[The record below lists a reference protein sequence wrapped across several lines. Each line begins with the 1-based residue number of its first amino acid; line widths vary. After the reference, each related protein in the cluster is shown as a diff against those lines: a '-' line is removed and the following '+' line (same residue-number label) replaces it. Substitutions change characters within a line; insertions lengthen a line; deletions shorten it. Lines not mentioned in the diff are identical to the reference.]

1 MWPLPSSRWAAFPAP
16 ENSQVPPIAPD
27 SEPLSRPL
35 SPERCCL
42 FLNLIKMGHTELSLC
57 VWLLSGRVMS
67 IRFTR
72 EISSFPRFYKTI
84 LIHIIYACVIY
95 IMCICVHLCI
105 YIYIFIYLYVLP
117 STSGEEPACQ
127 CRRHKGH
134 GFDPWVRKITW
145 RRARQPTSV
154 FFLACTA

>member
-72 EISSFPRFYKTI
+72 EISTFPRFYKTI

-95 IMCICVHLCI
+95 IMCICVHLCVYI
-105 YIYIFIYLYVLP
+105 YIYSYICTCF
-117 STSGEEPACQ
+117 PALVVKNPPANAGDI
-127 CRRHKGH
+127 RDMGSIPGSERSPGGGH
-134 GFDPWVRKITW
+134 GNPL
-145 RRARQPTSV
+145 QYSS
-154 FFLACTA
+154 